1 MNDVCQGLV
10 AWQSSADKIGFL
22 RGEIIDKTED
32 YLVID
37 VAGVGY
43 VVYAPSTLLDDVGL
57 GKPTQIF
64 THLHVREQELT
75 LFGFQNKE
83 ELELFRTLIKVQ
95 GIGPK
100 VGLSILSHIPGETLR
115 QAVGSGEAAILT
127 RVPGIGAKKAK
138 QIVFQL
144 KDKIGFED
152 IFTTDSPVLTDSDG
166 EVIAALTALG
176 YSVVEA
182 QAALQQLPQDVKD
195 EAVEEKI
202 RVALSSLARL

>member
-1 MNDVCQGLV
+1 M
-10 AWQSSADKIGFL
+10 IGSL
-22 RGEIIDKTED
+22 RGEIIDKAED
-32 YLVID
+32 NLLID

-43 VVYAPSTLLDDVGL
+43 VVYAPSTLLDDLDVG
-57 GKPTQIF
+57 KHAQIF
-64 THLHVREQELT
+64 THLYVREQELT
-75 LFGFQNKE
+75 LFGFPNKE

-100 VGLSILSHIPGETLR
+100 VGLSILSHIPAETLR
-115 QAVGSGEAAILT
+115 QAVASGEAAVLT

-152 IFTTDSPVLTDSDG
+152 IFTVATPSLTDTDG

-182 QAALQQLPQDVKD
+182 QAALQQLPQEIK
-195 EAVEEKI
+195 EETIEEKI

>member
-1 MNDVCQGLV
+1 M
-10 AWQSSADKIGFL
+10 IGAL
-22 RGEIIDKTED
+22 RGEIIDKAED
-32 YLVID
+32 NLIID
-37 VAGVGY
+37 VTGVGY
-43 VVYAPSTLLDDVGL
+43 VVYAPSTLLDEVDVG
-57 GKPTQIF
+57 KHTQVF
-64 THLHVREQELT
+64 THLYVREQELT
-75 LFGFQNKE
+75 LFGFPNKE

-100 VGLSILSHIPGETLR
+100 VGLSILSHIPAETLR
-115 QAVGSGEAAILT
+115 QAIASGEAAVLT

-152 IFTTDSPVLTDSDG
+152 IFTTATPSLTDTDG
-166 EVIAALTALG
+166 EVLAALTALG

-182 QAALQQLPQDVKD
+182 QAALQQLPQDVKQ
-195 EAVEEKI
+195 ETVEEKI